1 MGWATSHIVGRKSV
15 ASAMDSAG
23 LSARAAADQLGHRH
37 VSMTQGRYYGR
48 QVAETGAAAILEILD
63 S

>member
-1 MGWATSHIVGRKSV
+1 MVEMADFADATVP
-15 ASAMDSAG
+15 
-23 LSARAAADQLGHRH
+23 LGHRH
-37 VSMTQGRYYGR
+37 VSMTKDRYYGR